1 MNLIFKIFDSLKIV
15 LSSKRPIT
23 SYFKK
28 GSSIASTQII
38 HSMKKYVPE
47 LNTILD
53 VGANQGQFAITST
66 FFYSNATIYSFEPVP
81 DTFKLLEANTKNI
94 PLIKCNNYAL
104 GSSNGEIDF
113 YSNDHSHASSALL
126 VSEAQKKAIP
136 LTASQHKIKV
146 PVKTLDEVNKQL
158 NLKSPVLL
166 KLDVQGF
173 EKEVLKGSLSMIS
186 KVDFLL
192 FEASFVSMYDGE
204 ALFDEMNTLAKDLGF
219 ELVGP
224 VGFLQSDNLQILQ
237 MDMLY
242 KRTQK

>member
-1 MNLIFKIFDSLKIV
+1 MQLIFKIFDSLKVII
-15 LSSKRPIT
+15 SSKRPIA

-66 FFYSNATIYSFEPVP
+66 FFYPAATIHSFEPVP
-81 DTFKLLEANTKNI
+81 DTYKLLEANTKNNAS
-94 PLIKCNNYAL
+94 IKCNNYAL
-104 GSSNGEIDF
+104 GSNTGEIDF
-113 YSNDHSHASSALL
+113 FSNDHSHASSALP
-126 VSEAQKKAIP
+126 VSEHQKNAIP
-136 LTASQHKIKV
+136 LTARQHKIKV
-146 PVKTLDEVNKQL
+146 AVKTLDDIGNSLAIQ
-158 NLKSPVLL
+158 SPILL

-173 EKEVLKGSLSMIS
+173 EKEVLKGAINFIQ
-186 KVDFLL
+186 KVDYVL

-204 ALFDEMNTLAKDLGF
+204 ALFDEMHTILKNMGF
-219 ELVGP
+219 ELIGP
-224 VGFLQSDNLQILQ
+224 VGFLQTNDLQILQ

-242 KRTQK
+242 KRKDK